1 MSSFSQRETKPKEF
15 PITTRPEKVDI
26 KTLSEAEKKAFY
38 EELDQLCKWLN
49 GDLVPAY
56 KKYLEKNDPK
66 APGIL
71 QDAMRKNPMVNRSL
85 KFLGFLD
92 ACRDIQPDMPN
103 NEDLSKILNPSI
115 DINFYAYYEFDLPI
129 QQLVVSLNNLLKT
142 LEPHWHDR

>member
-1 MSSFSQRETKPKEF
+1 M
-15 PITTRPEKVDI
+15 
-26 KTLSEAEKKAFY
+26 
-38 EELDQLCKWLN
+38 
-49 GDLVPAY
+49 VPAY
-56 KKYLEKNDPK
+56 RKYLEKNDPK